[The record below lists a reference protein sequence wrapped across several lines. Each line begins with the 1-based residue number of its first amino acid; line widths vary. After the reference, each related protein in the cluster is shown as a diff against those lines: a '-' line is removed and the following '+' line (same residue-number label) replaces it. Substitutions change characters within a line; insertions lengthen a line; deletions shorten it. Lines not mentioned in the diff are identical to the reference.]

1 MSLSFAK
8 LHGLGNDFI
17 VVDLRQAA
25 EVAWFDDQA
34 VIQALCD
41 RHLGVGADGILA
53 VLPPSAAGAAAYA
66 RMRVRN
72 ADGSEAEM
80 CGNGLRCVATW
91 LYRSGAPARFVVETG
106 AGALGCEVLDG
117 GSRVQVEMGPPR
129 PLFSPHHAPGPWA
142 AGDRVPTQLSV
153 ADTALALTLVSMG
166 NPHAVTFV
174 AADAQAAP
182 LDDAALRRLAEH
194 LGPLIER
201 HPHFPGRTNVE
212 FVRQD
217 SPRSFTTVVWERGC
231 GITQACGTG
240 ACAVAVAA
248 CLRGDAQPGQFVQV
262 HLPGGSLEIC
272 VAEDFGQVWMRG
284 PVVHVFDGALSLPR
298 LG

>member
-25 EVAWFDDQA
+25 EAVWFDDQA
-34 VIQALCD
+34 VIRALCD
-41 RHLGVGADGILA
+41 RHLGVGADGVLA
-53 VLPPSAAGAAAYA
+53 VLPPSAAGAAADA

-91 LYRSGAPARFVVETG
+91 LYRSGSPARFVVETG
-106 AGALGCEVLDG
+106 AGVLGCEVLDG

-142 AGDRVPTQLSV
+142 AGDRVPAELSV

-166 NPHAVTFV
+166 NPHAVSFV
-174 AADAQAAP
+174 ATDAQAAL
-182 LDDAALRRLAEH
+182 LDDVALRRLAEH
-194 LGPLIER
+194 LGPLVER
-201 HPHFPGRTNVE
+201 HPRFPGRTNVE

-217 SPRSFTTVVWERGC
+217 SPSSFTTVVWERGC

-240 ACAVAVAA
+240 ACAAVATGIRDG
-248 CLRGDAQPGQFVQV
+248 LLERRVQV
-262 HLPGGSLEIC
+262 DLPGGTLFVSWDGPGNRLWLEGP
-272 VAEDFGQVWMRG
+272 AEVSFTGQ
-284 PVVHVFDGALSLPR
+284 FEI
-298 LG
+298 

>member
-248 CLRGDAQPGQFVQV
+248 CRLGRAPLDRWLQL
-262 HLPGGSLEIC
+262 HLPGGALGIR
-272 VAEDFGQVWMRG
+272 VLPAEQDVLMRG
-284 PVVHVFDGALSLPR
+284 PARTVFWGHLPPPVA
-298 LG
+298 